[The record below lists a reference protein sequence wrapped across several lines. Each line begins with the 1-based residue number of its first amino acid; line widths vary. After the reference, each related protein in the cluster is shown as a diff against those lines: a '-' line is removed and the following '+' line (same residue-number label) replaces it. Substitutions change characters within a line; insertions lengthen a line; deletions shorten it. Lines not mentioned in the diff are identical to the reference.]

1 LLLRQVRDPTISVV
15 DAQVVQ
21 HAIDENAV
29 VLTSDPRDLRRLAG
43 VSGLNV
49 PILELPWPI

>member
-1 LLLRQVRDPTISVV
+1 MRDPTISVV